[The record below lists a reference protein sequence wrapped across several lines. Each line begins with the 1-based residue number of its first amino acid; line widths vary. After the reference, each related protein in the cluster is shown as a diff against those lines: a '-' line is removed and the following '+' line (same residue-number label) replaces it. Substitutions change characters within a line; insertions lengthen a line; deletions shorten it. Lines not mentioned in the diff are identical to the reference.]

1 MIIEWR
7 SVLRQVAHAP
17 DLEWP
22 RWQKLKERAREILR
36 ETDSPTITELPPL
49 DFTQT
54 KRISHQ
60 LSLRRH

>member
-1 MIIEWR
+1 
-7 SVLRQVAHAP
+7 
-17 DLEWP
+17 
-22 RWQKLKERAREILR
+22 LKERARVILR